1 MILIERGIFLKTI
14 LVAIYAEVLHHS
26 FIPTIYENFKS
37 VFFTYLM
44 QTKIWKLVYRFDL
57 ST

>member
-37 VFFTYLM
+37 VFLL
-44 QTKIWKLVYRFDL
+44 I
-57 ST
+57 